1 LCFCGSS
8 LGLHFFTDAALS
20 PKQENRQSR
29 IPGVLVRE
37 YTASAV
43 QGQGLKYG
51 DLAKLGR

>member
-1 LCFCGSS
+1 MRLSALAGESS
-8 LGLHFFTDAALS
+8 EWT
-20 PKQENRQSR
+20 SR

-51 DLAKLGR
+51 DLTKLGR